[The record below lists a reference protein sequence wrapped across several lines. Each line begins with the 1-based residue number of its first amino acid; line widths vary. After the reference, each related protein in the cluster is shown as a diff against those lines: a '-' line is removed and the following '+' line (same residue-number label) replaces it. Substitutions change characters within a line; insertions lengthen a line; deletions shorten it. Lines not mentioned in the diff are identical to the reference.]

1 MRYVLAPLIS
11 LPPKFTSIL
20 PRGEAVTNRV
30 ETKMI
35 SSLQHLPQAGAAGT
49 SHSSLAEQFTDLA
62 PALTARQAK
71 LEAERCLYCYDAPCT
86 RICPTEIDVAGFIRN
101 IAHDNL
107 PGAAKIILQQNIMG
121 GSCSRVCP
129 TEILCEDACVR
140 NHGAEKEPIKIGL
153 LQRHALDNAQFTQH
167 PFQRAASTGKK
178 IAVVGAGPAGLSCAH
193 QLAMLGNDVVVF
205 EKLPKAGGLNEY
217 GIAKYKLTED
227 FAQREVAFLLEIGGI
242 EIRHGFALGDNLTL
256 AQLQQDYD
264 AVFLGLGLAASRQL
278 GLTGEDAPGLLP
290 AVEYIA
296 ELRQSAD
303 LASLPVPRRAIVI
316 GAGNTAIDIAVQIKR
331 LGAEEVSL
339 VYRRGTQEMS
349 ATWHEQEIARLNQ
362 VRIITWAK
370 PACVQLDANGKVAG
384 MRFEKTRAAAQSLQ
398 GTGEFFELAADA
410 VFKAI
415 GQCMDDSLSKDAQG
429 AQLARAGDKIEVDAH
444 YRTSAKGVY
453 AGGDCIALGQDLT
466 VQAVQDG
473 KLAARAIHQD
483 LTSKEA

>member
-1 MRYVLAPLIS
+1 
-11 LPPKFTSIL
+11 
-20 PRGEAVTNRV
+20 
-30 ETKMI
+30 MI
-35 SSLQHLPQAGAAGT
+35 VSMQHLNTAGSAGE
-49 SHSSLAEQFTDLA
+49 SHSSLAQQFTDLA
-62 PALTARQAK
+62 PALSARQAK

-86 RICPTEIDVAGFIRN
+86 RICPTEIDVASFIRN

-107 PGAAKIILQQNIMG
+107 AGAAKVILQQNIMG

-140 NHGAEKEPIKIGL
+140 NHGEEKEPIKIGL
-153 LQRHALDNAQFTQH
+153 LQRHALDHANFSSH
-167 PFQRAASTGKK
+167 PFTRAASTGKR

-205 EKLPKAGGLNEY
+205 EKQPKAGGLNEY
-217 GIAKYKLTED
+217 GIAKYKLTDD

-242 EIRHGFALGDNLTL
+242 ELRYGFALGDNLQL
-256 AQLQQDYD
+256 AQLQQEYD

-278 GLTGEDAPGLLP
+278 GLTGEDAPGLVP

-296 ELRQSAD
+296 ELRQASD
-303 LASLPVPRRAIVI
+303 LATLPVPKRAVVI

-362 VRIITWAK
+362 VRILTWAK
-370 PACVQLDANGKVAG
+370 PVAVLRAENGVVSG
-384 MRFEKTRAAAQSLQ
+384 MRFEKTRLDGGNLL
-398 GTGEFFELAADA
+398 GTGEIFDIAADT

-415 GQCMDDSLSKDAQG
+415 GQCMDSSLARDTLG
-429 AQLARAGDKIEVDAH
+429 AQLGRQGDKVIVDAS

-453 AGGDCIALGQDLT
+453 AGGDCIASGQDLT

-473 KLAARAIHQD
+473 KLAARAIAQD
-483 LTSKEA
+483 LTAKEA